1 MKIPVR
7 KLKTLAQYSSAAAF
21 VIFVVFVVSNFK
33 EGELQKSSKKEDS
46 EWDPPLHVDKDD
58 KPEAIPRLPGNNVGI
73 ENIQADSQPLTG
85 LVDWHNWTHIQ
96 LERERVGPGEQGKAL
111 NIPKEESDQH
121 QDLFRSNGFSGYA
134 SDLISVERAVPD
146 IRHPGCRTKVSSCPT
161 CQVKLFISSY
171 SSTTLNSTRSPWSFL
186 SITSTGPLY

>member
-33 EGELQKSSKKEDS
+33 EEELQKNSMRDESNWES
-46 EWDPPLHVDKDD
+46 LLHGDKAEKPE

-73 ENIQADSQPLTG
+73 ENIQEDSQPLSG

-96 LERERVGPGEQGKAL
+96 QERERVGPGEQGKAL

-146 IRHPGCRTKVSSCPT
+146 IRHPGCRTKVICYP
-161 CQVKLFISSY
+161 
-171 SSTTLNSTRSPWSFL
+171 SF
-186 SITSTGPLY
+186 S

>member
-58 KPEAIPRLPGNNVGI
+58 KPE
-73 ENIQADSQPLTG
+73 E
-85 LVDWHNWTHIQ
+85 
-96 LERERVGPGEQGKAL
+96 
-111 NIPKEESDQH
+111 
-121 QDLFRSNGFSGYA
+121 
-134 SDLISVERAVPD
+134 
-146 IRHPGCRTKVSSCPT
+146 
-161 CQVKLFISSY
+161 
-171 SSTTLNSTRSPWSFL
+171 
-186 SITSTGPLY
+186 

>member
-7 KLKTLAQYSSAAAF
+7 KLKTLFQYAVAGGF
-21 VIFVVFVVSNFK
+21 VIFVVLVVANFK
-33 EGELQKSSKKEDS
+33 ELENKKSDTEEEAEWAALVKED
-46 EWDPPLHVDKDD
+46 VKKD
-58 KPEAIPRLPGNNVGI
+58 EIPRIPNKNVGI
-73 ENIQADSQPLTG
+73 ENIQEDSQPQTG
-85 LVDWHNWTHIQ
+85 MVDWHNWTHIQ
-96 LERERVGPGEQGKAL
+96 EERERVGPGEQGKAL

-161 CQVKLFISSY
+161 CQFKLFISSY